1 VKFDFS
7 DYPTNQA
14 LTNPLRDCAF
24 ESHRQTNT
32 DVTFVRDLLPPSDV
46 EFWTGMTRLAGANM
60 FNRVT
65 EPEYCEMRKNILA
78 RLASGRLTEDSDL
91 SKVLDSLELVEL
103 TMEVEESGVE
113 PAVEIKNVR
122 DFLWLCR
129 AMDFQRQRKGR

>member
-1 VKFDFS
+1 
-7 DYPTNQA
+7 
-14 LTNPLRDCAF
+14 
-24 ESHRQTNT
+24 
-32 DVTFVRDLLPPSDV
+32 
-46 EFWTGMTRLAGANM
+46 M

-78 RLASGRLTEDSDL
+78 QLASGRLTENSDL

-113 PAVEIKNVR
+113 PAVEIKTVR
-122 DFLWLCR
+122 DFLWLCG